1 MKNRVNS
8 AIQNNIQSYTPVGG
22 DEFESEPQQRG
33 RGNSKVQ
40 NLELENAESQHK
52 KCGNVS
58 SLGNILRHL
67 FGVLLFNIMRRKNIV
82 CEATHHH
89 HLEVICEPGQ

>member
-40 NLELENAESQHK
+40 NLELENTES
-52 KCGNVS
+52 
-58 SLGNILRHL
+58 
-67 FGVLLFNIMRRKNIV
+67 
-82 CEATHHH
+82 
-89 HLEVICEPGQ
+89 